1 MGPLSNDDI
10 LSILILNAMNQSF
23 APLQHSVSS
32 LSNAPNFNSELMARR
47 VLDEDA
53 FILRRLEAGQSA
65 NPYSLSPSSSSSSA
79 FAALSTPRPVCANC
93 KKGTHGTDYCIAPG
107 GKMAGRTIEEAR
119 AAHAT
124 ARDKQPPRTAHIA
137 TPIPTTGSS
146 VSSSTT
152 PSPTPPPS
160 NTSSQDTFFLNGK
173 LYGPVQ
179 TSWNAASVPSSA
191 HIAEMSSP
199 DATLYPFHAFL
210 ATVPGNLST
219 ALSASSSQ
227 LRPFPSQSSLPFII
241 DTGASCHISPV
252 LSDFKSIRPIKPHP
266 ITGLGDHS
274 VAAVGMGTI
283 ELHTPSGAL
292 TLFDA
297 LYVPSSSVRLIS
309 VFLLGEANFNAH
321 FYPRQGHCYIS
332 NADNS
337 IVAHGTALPDR
348 KLFVLSS
355 FTVTSR
361 SHPSFPSSAHYA
373 SRRPDVDSWH
383 KRLGH
388 CGPRAVLDM
397 ARSQAVEGML
407 IDTSNAPPKC
417 EHCILGKQ
425 TRSSVPKLREGA
437 RATSHLERVFID
449 LCGPMSIP
457 SRSGRLYSMNIIDD
471 YSSFVWSLPLRSKD
485 EAAPVLKHWLTAL
498 EVQTP
503 HRLRSFVTDNGELAS
518 SQIQDWCSQ
527 KGILHL
533 FTAPYTS
540 AHNGRAE
547 RLHRTLLDKAR
558 AMISAC
564 KAPTNMWDEFCATA
578 AYLTNLTGTTANN
591 GKTPSELWY
600 GNKPSV
606 SHLREIGCRAF
617 ALIPTHNPKIHH
629 RSVPCLLIG
638 YAPNSKA
645 YRLWD
650 PFSDRVFNSYHVSF
664 IELREL
670 PTTPPPNPP
679 DTPSSAHTP
688 ATNSS
693 SLPVPIP
700 LPPTIPSPS
709 VHPHST
715 HTPSSLPAPLQDT
728 SPTSLPPS
736 PPDPMPPRP
745 TSPPLSLSNPI
756 SASDNHYTLPRPLN
770 DNDPI
775 NAHSI
780 SVINPSSHINPNSR
794 DNLLTIASTSHTVNH
809 PSSEYTNEQS
819 NTVLPQDPIPHQ
831 VIIPHNPPITI
842 TPPSP
847 DTVPQLQP
855 PSPPIPLR
863 RSPRLPQNIPPSI
876 APQSPPPAPLRR
888 SPRLHPDTS
897 LITSHIPSLP
907 GSNIDPRVSAFLAEY
922 APVRDTH
929 CLFPVSL
936 DASSA
941 SLSVSEV
948 LAALTT
954 GNTQTI
960 LDDDD
965 DPAWSTAL
973 NSAEREYWIAGARDE
988 LKSLQ
993 DLNVFV
999 LVPRSDVP
1007 RNQRPLKGKLVC
1019 KRKRDDS
1026 GNIARYKVRYV
1037 AKGFAQRYR
1046 IDYNKTTAP
1055 TARLESFR
1063 SLLHIAAVLDWD
1075 IQHVDIKTAFLHGV
1089 LPESETVFME
1099 QPPGFEV
1106 PGKEDWVMRL
1116 IKSLYG
1122 MKQASRIWNQTF
1134 HKVVSSLGFNRLACE
1149 WCVYRR
1155 KTATGITIFAV
1166 HVDDIISISSSVD
1179 ENSRFKAELR
1189 KHWQISDLGAV
1200 KYALGIAIVR
1210 DRASRTISLSQT
1222 ALIDRIVEQFGQLDA
1237 HPVDTPMVLGTQIVR
1252 PDKTIPISEPV
1263 ASWSQRTPYRSLVGT
1278 LNYLAVATRPDIA
1291 FAVGRLAT
1299 VLDCYRPEHWE
1310 AAIRVV
1316 RYLKGTRLFHLA
1328 LGGSNVIHPL
1338 GFADSDYNNCL
1349 TTSRSIGGYCL
1360 SLGSG
1365 MVSWASH
1372 KHPLAADSSCY
1383 AEYISLHDAS
1393 HEVIFLRQLLEGLEM
1408 LQVDPT
1414 PLYCDNDASRQ
1425 LTEDQRW
1432 HAKVRHFRVKYHS
1445 TRELVDSDELKVIGV
1460 RSCDNTADILTKPLP
1475 RALFERFRGYLGLSP
1490 PRET

>member
-1 MGPLSNDDI
+1 MSTTTPPPSSNTPPPPSPSRNTPPHLPSSSQIITAPSGVKLHLVTLHSTDWPSDLVLDLGKANWIEWSRQLSLLALCHGLDIWLNGTFPCPDKSAAGDAHYIWSQNDGVLRGFIQKHVSASDAHSIEDLSTSHLMFKKLRSNHERQGAFAKLQLLLKGLKIQFSYDKPLCDTLADLRTYAKRINAMGPLSDDDI

-53 FILRRLEAGQSA
+53 FILRRLKAGQSA

-119 AAHAT
+119 AARAA
-124 ARDKQPPRTAHIA
+124 ARDKQPPRTAHVA

-179 TSWNAASVPSSA
+179 MSWNAASIPSSA
-191 HIAEMSSP
+191 HITEMSSP
-199 DATLYPFHAFL
+199 DATLYPYHAFL
-210 ATVPGNLST
+210 ATVPRNLST

-337 IVAHGTALPDR
+337 IVARGTALPDR

-397 ARSQAVEGML
+397 ARSQTVEGML

-425 TRSSVPKLREGA
+425 THSSVPKLREGA

-485 EAAPVLKHWLTAL
+485 EAAPILKHWLTAL

-600 GNKPSV
+600 GSKPSV
-606 SHLREIGCRAF
+606 SHLCEIGCRAF

-645 YRLWD
+645 YHLWD
-650 PFSDRVFNSYHVSF
+650 PFSDRIFNSYHVSF

-670 PTTPPPNPP
+670 PVAPPH
-679 DTPSSAHTP
+679 SSPAASSSVPTP
-688 ATNSS
+688 AITST

-700 LPPTIPSPS
+700 LPPPLPPTTSN
-709 VHPHST
+709 T
-715 HTPSSLPAPLQDT
+715 SSLP
-728 SPTSLPPS
+728 S
-736 PPDPMPPRP
+736 PP
-745 TSPPLSLSNPI
+745 
-756 SASDNHYTLPRPLN
+756 
-770 DNDPI
+770 
-775 NAHSI
+775 
-780 SVINPSSHINPNSR
+780 V
-794 DNLLTIASTSHTVNH
+794 
-809 PSSEYTNEQS
+809 
-819 NTVLPQDPIPHQ
+819 
-831 VIIPHNPPITI
+831 
-842 TPPSP
+842 
-847 DTVPQLQP
+847 
-855 PSPPIPLR
+855 
-863 RSPRLPQNIPPSI
+863 
-876 APQSPPPAPLRR
+876 PPPAPLPPLPPIDP
-888 SPRLHPDTS
+888 S
-897 LITSHIPSLP
+897 SHISTQSTDNLLNAPPTSPTNSHSSL
-907 GSNIDPRVSAFLAEY
+907 EY
-922 APVRDTH
+922 AIDQHAILPQDTVI
-929 CLFPVSL
+929 P
-936 DASSA
+936 
-941 SLSVSEV
+941 
-948 LAALTT
+948 
-954 GNTQTI
+954 Q
-960 LDDDD
+960 
-965 DPAWSTAL
+965 
-973 NSAEREYWIAGARDE
+973 
-988 LKSLQ
+988 Q
-993 DLNVFV
+993 
-999 LVPRSDVP
+999 
-1007 RNQRPLKGKLVC
+1007 
-1019 KRKRDDS
+1019 
-1026 GNIARYKVRYV
+1026 
-1037 AKGFAQRYR
+1037 
-1046 IDYNKTTAP
+1046 
-1055 TARLESFR
+1055 
-1063 SLLHIAAVLDWD
+1063 
-1075 IQHVDIKTAFLHGV
+1075 
-1089 LPESETVFME
+1089 
-1099 QPPGFEV
+1099 
-1106 PGKEDWVMRL
+1106 
-1116 IKSLYG
+1116 
-1122 MKQASRIWNQTF
+1122 
-1134 HKVVSSLGFNRLACE
+1134 
-1149 WCVYRR
+1149 
-1155 KTATGITIFAV
+1155 
-1166 HVDDIISISSSVD
+1166 
-1179 ENSRFKAELR
+1179 
-1189 KHWQISDLGAV
+1189 
-1200 KYALGIAIVR
+1200 
-1210 DRASRTISLSQT
+1210 LSQ
-1222 ALIDRIVEQFGQLDA
+1222 AP
-1237 HPVDTPMVLGTQIVR
+1237 PVTNYVR
-1252 PDKTIPISEPV
+1252 PP
-1263 ASWSQRTPYRSLVGT
+1263 RT
-1278 LNYLAVATRPDIA
+1278 
-1291 FAVGRLAT
+1291 
-1299 VLDCYRPEHWE
+1299 
-1310 AAIRVV
+1310 
-1316 RYLKGTRLFHLA
+1316 
-1328 LGGSNVIHPL
+1328 
-1338 GFADSDYNNCL
+1338 
-1349 TTSRSIGGYCL
+1349 
-1360 SLGSG
+1360 
-1365 MVSWASH
+1365 
-1372 KHPLAADSSCY
+1372 
-1383 AEYISLHDAS
+1383 
-1393 HEVIFLRQLLEGLEM
+1393 
-1408 LQVDPT
+1408 
-1414 PLYCDNDASRQ
+1414 
-1425 LTEDQRW
+1425 
-1432 HAKVRHFRVKYHS
+1432 
-1445 TRELVDSDELKVIGV
+1445 
-1460 RSCDNTADILTKPLP
+1460 
-1475 RALFERFRGYLGLSP
+1475 
-1490 PRET
+1490 